1 VTSMQTRQTRDD
13 HIGELALRR
22 LRVGETFAAGSDLD
36 ADAHIGACADC
47 RARLKALDDEQRRFE
62 HEISF
67 DRFAAGVE
75 RAARTT
81 ATRRAAPRAA
91 RSLRFLIPTLGLAAG
106 VALVVTFSPSSSF
119 SPSSPFWPWAERHG
133 ANNLK
138 GGGAGITVR
147 VAAGDTG
154 PQRTASIDVPE
165 ALAPGERVRIGYNTG
180 PHRYLLSLSIDER
193 GQVTPLYPEAGHSVA
208 VGRGVGAAPR
218 YLPDSVEFTD
228 AGTERL
234 FVILTDAPLD
244 VETARR
250 AARASFE
257 QAKGDILHMPALALP
272 GEQFERT
279 FIKP

>member
-1 VTSMQTRQTRDD
+1 MTGEQTRGS

-22 LRVGETFAAGSDLD
+22 LRAGETLSTESGAGG
-36 ADAHIGACADC
+36 ADHHLAACADC
-47 RARLKALDDEQRRFE
+47 RAHGKALDDEQRRFE

-75 RAARTT
+75 RASRSLE
-81 ATRRAAPRAA
+81 APRAAAVGTRGA
-91 RSLRFLIPTLGLAAG
+91 RSLRFMIPTLGLAAG
-106 VALVVTFSPSSSF
+106 IALLVTFVGPQG
-119 SPSSPFWPWAERHG
+119 ERHG
-133 ANNLK
+133 TNNLK

-154 PQRTASIDVPE
+154 PQRTAAVDAPE
-165 ALAPGERVRIGYNTG
+165 ALAPGERVRIGYHTG
-180 PHRYLLSLSIDER
+180 PHRYLLSLSIDDR

-234 FVILTDAPLD
+234 YVILTDAPLD
-244 VETARR
+244 VDAVRR

-257 QAKGDILHMPALALP
+257 EAKGDILRMPPLALP
-272 GEQFERT
+272 GEQFQRT